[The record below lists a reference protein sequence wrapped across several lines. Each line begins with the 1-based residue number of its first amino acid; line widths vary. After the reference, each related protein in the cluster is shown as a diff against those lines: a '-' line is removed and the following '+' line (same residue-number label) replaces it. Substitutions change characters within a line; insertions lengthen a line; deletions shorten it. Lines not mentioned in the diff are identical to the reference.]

1 MAKTTW
7 ERTPVQN
14 LLRNGKSG
22 RYYARWTIAGKQKW
36 VNLKTDVFTA
46 ATGG

>member
-14 LLRNGKSG
+14 LLPNGESG